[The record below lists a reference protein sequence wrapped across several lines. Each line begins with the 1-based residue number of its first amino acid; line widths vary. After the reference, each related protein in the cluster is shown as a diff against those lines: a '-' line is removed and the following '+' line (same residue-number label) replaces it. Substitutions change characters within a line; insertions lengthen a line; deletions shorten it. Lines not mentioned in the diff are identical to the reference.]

1 MNQGIFLLFIMR
13 FYSFILW
20 NVASL
25 NLTLPSQK
33 YLPGALRAK
42 LMVGPLTQTLFLS
55 VIMKVF
61 PEMVLDVPWKPPMT
75 MTAVEL
81 IKTMQWFWMTTGKAG
96 LKTFQPVGVRISAS
110 DVGLVMLPPE
120 KFIRKIVFACL
131 RHTF

>member
-1 MNQGIFLLFIMR
+1 M
-13 FYSFILW
+13 
-20 NVASL
+20 
-25 NLTLPSQK
+25 
-33 YLPGALRAK
+33 PGALRAK

-96 LKTFQPVGVRISAS
+96 LKTFPPVGVRISAS